1 MNGRS
6 AATVVVVVGA
16 SLAGFRAAQTLRAEG
31 FDGSLVLVGAEPHR
45 PYERPPLSKQVLAGQ
60 WDAAKVA
67 LGGSEADLAIDW
79 RLGSPAASLDP
90 RARLLTL
97 ADGSRIHYDGLVI
110 ATGARAR
117 SLPGTGQLEG
127 SFTLRTL
134 DDALAIRE
142 ALAVGSPRVAVV
154 GAGFIGAE
162 VAATA
167 RSIGAQVTLVE
178 PLAVPLARALPAAIG
193 ALVAELHRDHGVDV
207 RLGVGVAGIEGTARV
222 ERVVLSDGSTLDADV
237 VVAGIGVM
245 PNVEWLAGSGLPVS
259 NGVVC
264 DRSCAVAPGI
274 VAAGDV
280 ACWPSARFGELAR
293 IEHYDHAVTM
303 GEHAARTLLRAPT
316 AGSEPPDPYDPVPW
330 FWTDQYDRKL
340 QLAGRVRADDQMVIV
355 DGSLTERRFAAA
367 FGRAGRLVGVV
378 GMNRPAVVMRWRN
391 RILEGTSWDDVL
403 SSV

>member
-1 MNGRS
+1 MTRRGAS
-6 AATVVVVVGA
+6 SVVVVVGA

-31 FDGSLVLVGAEPHR
+31 FDGSLVLVGAEQHR

-60 WDAAKVA
+60 WDAAKVT
-67 LGGSEADLAIDW
+67 LGGSGSDLAIDW
-79 RLGSPAASLDP
+79 RLGSPAASIDP
-90 RARLLTL
+90 RARVLTL
-97 ADGSRIHYDGLVI
+97 ADGSQIHYDGLVI

-117 SLPGTGQLEG
+117 ALPGTGVLEG

-134 DDALAIRE
+134 DDALAIRS
-142 ALAVGSPRVAVV
+142 ALAVGSPQIAVV

-178 PLAVPLARALPAAIG
+178 PLATPMARALPAAIG
-193 ALVAELHRDHGVDV
+193 DLVAALHRDHGVDV
-207 RLGVGVAGIEGTARV
+207 RLGVGVTAIEGTARV
-222 ERVVLSDGSTLDADV
+222 ERLVLSDGSTLDADV
-237 VVAGIGVM
+237 VVAGIGVV

-264 DRSCAVAPGI
+264 DQSCGVAPGI

-280 ACWPSARFGELAR
+280 ASWPSGRFGEVVR

-303 GEHAARTLLRAPT
+303 GEHAARTLLHAAAEGT
-316 AGSEPPDPYDPVPW
+316 EPPAPYDPVPW

-340 QLAGRVRADDQMVIV
+340 QMAGRVRSDDEMVIV
-355 DGSLTERRFAAA
+355 DGSLAERRFAAA

-391 RILEGTSWDDVL
+391 RIVAGTAWDDVL

>member
-6 AATVVVVVGA
+6 AATAVVVVGA

-167 RSIGAQVTLVE
+167 RSTGAQVTLVE

-222 ERVVLSDGSTLDADV
+222 ECVVLSDGSTLDADV

-355 DGSLTERRFAAA
+355 DGSLTERRFAAV

>member
-6 AATVVVVVGA
+6 AATAVVVVGA

-167 RSIGAQVTLVE
+167 RSTGAQVTLVE

-222 ERVVLSDGSTLDADV
+222 ECVVLSDGSTLDADV

>member
-6 AATVVVVVGA
+6 AATAVVVVGA

-167 RSIGAQVTLVE
+167 RSTGAQVTLVE